1 MPSGGPGI
9 KPGLAGPPP
18 KKCGGEKLKC
28 FQCGRPREEHGNGQF
43 CKPVS
48 EEAKAKAKEAGEKAK
63 SLRNLA
69 ASKKGS
75 DGLKILH
82 EGSLGSVMDV
92 MCLVDPVFGPVSDL
106 HTYLSGPG
114 V

>member
-1 MPSGGPGI
+1 MPSGGLGT

-18 KKCGGEKLKC
+18 EKGGEKLKC
-28 FQCGRPREEHGNGQF
+28 FQCGCPREEHGNGQF

-48 EEAKAKAKEAGEKAK
+48 EEAKAKAKEAAEKAK

-75 DGLKILH
+75 DGLKLLH
-82 EGSLGSVMDV
+82 DG
-92 MCLVDPVFGPVSDL
+92 
-106 HTYLSGPG
+106 LSG
-114 V
+114 